1 MNTTAQGALAEQQAA
16 DYLTRHGY
24 KLLGRNF
31 RATGGE
37 IDLIFAYKKWLV
49 FVEVKERASQAF
61 GGPLAAVTKTKQQR
75 VARAATQFIKTHPQ
89 LTYDE
94 IRFDIICILPGK
106 IEHIKNAFFPPRTT
120 L

>member
-1 MNTTAQGALAEQQAA
+1 MNTTSLGALAEQQAA
-16 DYLTRHGY
+16 DYLTQHGY
-24 KLLGRNF
+24 KLVARNF

-37 IDLIFAYKKWLV
+37 IDLVVSYKKQLI
-49 FVEVKERASQAF
+49 FVEVKQRASQTF

-75 VARAATQFIKTHPQ
+75 IARAATQFIKTHPQ
-89 LTYDE
+89 ITYNE
-94 IRFDIICILPGK
+94 IRFDIICILPGE